1 MQLKKVKRV
10 SKYKDINA
18 YLDALYRKNKTLIDN
33 NLSPEWIAAYRGSPK
48 RAFKKLIKERMEWFN
63 YKTGKNFTLSQAIK
77 AMENSKAFNK
87 TWTRK
92 DVAYQNFQQLV
103 KKDKNVY
110 KEFKKRLRDER
121 GRFKK
126 YNAKDLKFLGYYE
139 SAEGNSAVYQFGDL
153 IIFEKKSPDKNTG
166 ASISS
171 LTESEF
177 NLNVKYG
184 IYTYV
189 GEHNPTPTSFRT
201 RRKY

>member
-33 NLSPEWIAAYRGSPK
+33 NISPEWVAAHKGSSK
-48 RAFKKLIKERMEWFN
+48 RAFKELIKDRMSWLN
-63 YKTGKNFTLSQAIK
+63 YKTGKKFTLAQAIK

-87 TWTRK
+87 TWTEK
-92 DVAYQNFQQLV
+92 DVKYKNFQQLL
-103 KKDKNVY
+103 KKNKDVY

-126 YNAKDLKFLGYYE
+126 YNARDLKFLGYYE
-139 SAEGNSAVYQFGDL
+139 ASDGNSAVYQFGDL

-166 ASISS
+166 ATISS
-171 LTESEF
+171 MSESEF
-177 NLNVKYG
+177 EINKKYG
-184 IYTYV
+184 IYTFNSWS
-189 GEHNPTPTSFRT
+189 NPDKTTFRK
-201 RRKY
+201 RH